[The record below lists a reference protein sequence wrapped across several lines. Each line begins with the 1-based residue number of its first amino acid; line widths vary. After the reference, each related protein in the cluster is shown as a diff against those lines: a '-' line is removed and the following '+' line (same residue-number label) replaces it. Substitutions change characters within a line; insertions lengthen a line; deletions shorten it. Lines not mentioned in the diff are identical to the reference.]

1 MKCKKIN
8 YQSNFRQLSLYQSTA
23 EHVLIF
29 ETDCVFL
36 YNYTCYL

>member
-36 YNYTCYL
+36 L